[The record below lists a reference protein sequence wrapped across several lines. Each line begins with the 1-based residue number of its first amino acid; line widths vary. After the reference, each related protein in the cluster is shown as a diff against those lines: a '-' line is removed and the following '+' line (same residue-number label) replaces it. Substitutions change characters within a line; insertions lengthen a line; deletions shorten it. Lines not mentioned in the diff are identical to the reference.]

1 MDIVLI
7 GMVIVGMW
15 GAFYLGS
22 RKEKEKLFEIDRD
35 LKPETLDIPEEVTEK
50 EYQKALESWPE
61 DGKE

>member
-1 MDIVLI
+1 MDIVVI

-15 GAFYLGS
+15 RAFYLGS